1 VGQSAE
7 FETAL
12 RGPDAYR
19 LARKALEAMVQH
31 KVWPTPQNYELWLF
45 YVANPKCPL
54 AEEIDRLTAAGEAFT
69 ENVCE
74 SLAERFLP
82 QANLS
87 GALKDA
93 GDQLS
98 RELDQVSKAIH
109 AAHLSNEAYGET
121 LAGAGAELQNA
132 APGSLRKLVSGLTD
146 ATRKAE
152 HQTRVLQRQLQES
165 TSEVVKLRDHLAEV
179 RRDAVTDALTGLG
192 NRKAFDD
199 ALDRAIALSGR
210 SGKPTSLAV
219 LDIDYFKRFNDTW
232 GHQTGDQ
239 VLRYI
244 GSVLSRVCDD
254 PPRFAA
260 RYGGEEFALIFP
272 GESTGQV
279 YTLLQ
284 DVLEEVASRILRRR
298 STNEELGSITL
309 SIGLAELKPSES
321 AADFI
326 ERADA
331 ALYVSKRTGRNKLT
345 NAGKALVEAA

>member
-1 VGQSAE
+1 VAHTAE
-7 FETAL
+7 FEAAL

-31 KVWPTPQNYELWLF
+31 RVWPTPQNYELWLM
-45 YVANPKCPL
+45 YL
-54 AEEIDRLTAAGEAFT
+54 ADPQSELASEIDRLSASGEPFT
-69 ENVCE
+69 EIVCE
-74 SLAERFLP
+74 SLASRYLP
-82 QANLS
+82 QSNLS

-98 RELDQVSKAIH
+98 RELDMVSKAIH
-109 AAHLSNEAYGET
+109 AAHLSNEAYGST
-121 LAGAGAELQNA
+121 LADAGAELQNA
-132 APGSLRKLVSGLTD
+132 NPGALRKLVAGLTD

-152 HQTRVLQRQLQES
+152 LQSKVLQQRLQES

-192 NRKAFDD
+192 NRKAFDE
-199 ALDRAIALSGR
+199 ALEHALALTR
-210 SGKPTSLAV
+210 RTGKPTSLAV
-219 LDIDYFKRFNDTW
+219 LDIDHFKRFNDTW

-244 GSVLSRVCDD
+244 GSVLTRVCEH

-272 GESTGQV
+272 GESSGQV
-279 YTLLQ
+279 NTLLQ
-284 DVLEEVASRILRRR
+284 DVLEEVASRMLRRR
-298 STNEELGSITL
+298 STNEELGSITV
-309 SIGLAELKPSES
+309 SIGLAELKPKETAS
-321 AADFI
+321 DFI

-331 ALYVSKRTGRNKLT
+331 ALYASKRTGRNRLT